1 MQTRAVAATLV
12 LTLLLLATAHGRPPV
27 RIMPF
32 GDSITVFDCRLNAY
46 TSADDRPVFQPLES
60 LPAFSCVESAEASP
74 LSAGQTLQ

>member
-1 MQTRAVAATLV
+1 MQTRAVAAT

-46 TSADDRPVFQPLES
+46 TSADDRPVFQLLDS
-60 LPAFSCVESAEASP
+60 LPAFSCV
-74 LSAGQTLQ
+74 